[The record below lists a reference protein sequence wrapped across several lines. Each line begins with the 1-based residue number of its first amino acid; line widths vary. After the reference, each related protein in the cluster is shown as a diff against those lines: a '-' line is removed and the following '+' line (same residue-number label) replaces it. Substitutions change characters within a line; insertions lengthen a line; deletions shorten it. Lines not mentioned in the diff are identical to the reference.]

1 MTQDMQA
8 TFARRIA
15 LLGADVDAQ
24 TAPRLAQYH
33 ALLCDWN
40 TRMNLTGDT
49 SLDTSLSRLYMDS
62 LAPLVQGFLFPRGS
76 SLVDVGSG
84 AGFPGLPL
92 AIARPDLNVLLVDSL
107 GKRVAFLRAVIDSLG
122 LTNVE
127 AVHAR
132 AEDAA
137 WHADYRECFD
147 VAVARAVATAPVLL
161 EYLLPF
167 VRVGGHA
174 LCYKGPAAEEE
185 LDAGTRAAYLLG
197 GGTLQVIPVTVPEE
211 PDWQHCVLVCK
222 KQRKTSAYFPR
233 KSGLPAKEPLGEER
247 L

>member
-62 LAPLVQGFLFPRGS
+62 LAPLVQGSLFPRGS

-107 GKRVAFLRAVIDSLG
+107 GKRVAFLRAVIDSLKEG
-122 LTNVE
+122 QLLF
-127 AVHAR
+127 AYA
-132 AEDAA
+132 AERD
-137 WHADYRECFD
+137 WLSQSS
-147 VAVARAVATAPVLL
+147 LL
-161 EYLLPF
+161 RCP
-167 VRVGGHA
+167 
-174 LCYKGPAAEEE
+174 GPA
-185 LDAGTRAAYLLG
+185 
-197 GGTLQVIPVTVPEE
+197 QVGAPG
-211 PDWQHCVLVCK
+211 
-222 KQRKTSAYFPR
+222 R
-233 KSGLPAKEPLGEER
+233 
-247 L
+247 